1 MSLKYGLYLPQGF
14 VHELAGI
21 KNPVEAYETLTSLA
35 QMADQSGYDSLWL
48 SDHFI
53 GVDICGLA

>member
-1 MSLKYGLYLPQGF
+1 

-21 KNPVEAYETLTSLA
+21 KNPVEAYETLTRLA